1 MADVIVL
8 FGGPS
13 PERKVSVASAQHVA
27 SVLEEAEAWFWAVD
41 GTVHRIDRA
50 ALLAH
55 EKPFENEFPPPGRPQ
70 FPSLAAALDD
80 PGSCKAVFFL
90 ALHGTGGEDG
100 TAQQLFEDRR
110 IAFTGPGAEASR
122 KAMDKE
128 WAKRL
133 VSAAGVRT
141 AGSIRL
147 PRGDAKAVR
156 DALLGFLRQKGG
168 VVVKPVASGSS
179 VGLYMVHSEP
189 DAERAVAGVAGAKE
203 EYLAES
209 FVQGTELTVGI
220 VDGASGP
227 RALPPSEVR
236 MERGKS
242 FDYDNKYIG
251 TAAREITP
259 AEVPEET
266 SRSAQETALA
276 AHRAMGCEGY
286 SRTDVICDDRGAV
299 FLEINTLPGLTRRSF
314 VPQQL
319 QAEGTSMRSFLD
331 GQLALARRRRD
342 RR

>member
-41 GTVHRIDRA
+41 GGIHRVDRA

-55 EKPFENEFPPPGRPQ
+55 EKPFEAEFAARSKVS
-70 FPSLAAALDD
+70 FPSLEAALDD
-80 PGSCKAVFFL
+80 PGSRKAVFFL

-100 TAQQLFEDRR
+100 TAQQLFEDRS

-128 WAKRL
+128 WAKKL
-133 VSAAGVRT
+133 VTAAGVR
-141 AGSIRL
+141 AAEAIRL

-156 DALLGFLRQKGG
+156 EALLAFLRRQGG

-179 VGLYMVHSEP
+179 VGLYMVHSEA
-189 DAERAVAGVAGAKE
+189 DAERAVAGVASAKE

-220 VDGASGP
+220 VDSESGP
-227 RALPPSEVR
+227 RALPPTEVR
-236 MERGKS
+236 VERGKS

-251 TAAREITP
+251 TGAREITP
-259 AEVPEET
+259 AEVPPET
-266 SRSAQETALA
+266 TRSAQQTALA
-276 AHRAMGCEGY
+276 AHRALGCEGY

-319 QAEGTSMRSFLD
+319 QAEGTSMRRFLE

>member
-27 SVLEEAEAWFWAVD
+27 SVLEEAEAWFWDVD
-41 GTVHRIDRA
+41 GGIHRVDRA

-55 EKPFENEFPPPGRPQ
+55 DKPFENEFPLPGKPR
-70 FPSLAAALDD
+70 FASLAAALDD
-80 PGSCKAVFFL
+80 PDSRGAVFFL

-100 TAQQLFEDRR
+100 TAQKLFEDRR

-128 WAKRL
+128 WAKKL

-141 AGSIRL
+141 AEAIRL
-147 PRGDAKAVR
+147 PRTDARAVR
-156 DALLGFLRQKGG
+156 EALLAFLRRQGR

-179 VGLYMVHSEP
+179 VGLYMVHSEA
-189 DAERAVAGVAGAKE
+189 DAERTVAGVAFAKE

-220 VDGASGP
+220 VDGESGP
-227 RALPPSEVR
+227 RALPPTEVR

-242 FDYDNKYIG
+242 FDYENKYIG

-266 SRSAQETALA
+266 SRSAQETAIS
-276 AHRAMGCEGY
+276 AHRALGCEGY

-319 QAEGTSMRSFLD
+319 QAEGTSMRTFLD
-331 GQLALARRRRD
+331 GQIALARKRRG

>member
-41 GTVHRIDRA
+41 GGVHLVDRT

-55 EKPFENEFPPPGRPQ
+55 EKPFENEFPAPGKAR
-70 FPSLAAALDD
+70 FDSLAAALDD
-80 PGSCKAVFFL
+80 PGSRGAVFFL

-100 TAQQLFEDRR
+100 TAQELFEERR
-110 IAFTGPGAEASR
+110 IAFTGPDAEASR
-122 KAMDKE
+122 KAFDKE
-128 WAKRL
+128 WAKKL
-133 VSAAGVRT
+133 VSDAGVRI
-141 AGSIRL
+141 AESVRL
-147 PRGDAKAVR
+147 PRGDAAKVSSVLR
-156 DALLGFLRQKGG
+156 DFLRRQKRA
-168 VVVKPVASGSS
+168 VVKPVASGSS
-179 VGLYMVHSEP
+179 VGLHMVFSEP
-189 DAERAVAGVAGAKE
+189 DAERASKAVSVARE

-220 VDGASGP
+220 VDGESGP
-227 RALPPSEVR
+227 RALPPTEVR
-236 MERGKS
+236 VERGKS
-242 FDYDNKYIG
+242 FDYENKYIG

-259 AEVPEET
+259 AEVPPET
-266 SRSAQETALA
+266 SRSAQETALS
-276 AHRAMGCEGY
+276 AHRALGCEGY

-331 GQLALARRRRD
+331 GQIALARRRRD

>member
-1 MADVIVL
+1 MPDVVVL

-27 SVLEEAEAWFWAVD
+27 SVLEEAEAWFWAPD
-41 GTVHRIDRA
+41 GGVHRVDRA

-55 EKPFENEFPPPGRPQ
+55 EKAFENDFPAPGK
-70 FPSLAAALDD
+70 PSFTSLEKALDNPD
-80 PGSCKAVFFL
+80 SRGSVFFL

-100 TAQQLFEDRR
+100 TAQQLFEERR

-128 WAKRL
+128 WAKKL
-133 VSAAGVRT
+133 VSAAGVRI
-141 AGSIRL
+141 AQSIRL
-147 PRGDAKAVR
+147 PRGDARAVR
-156 DALLGFLRQKGG
+156 EALLSFLRRQGR

-179 VGLYMVHSEP
+179 VGLYIVHSEA

-209 FVQGTELTVGI
+209 FVQGTELTVAV
-220 VDGASGP
+220 VDGEKGSRP
-227 RALPPSEVR
+227 LPPTEVR
-236 MERGKS
+236 VERGKS

-251 TAAREITP
+251 SGAQEITP
-259 AEVPEET
+259 AEVPDQT
-266 SRSAQETALA
+266 TRAAQEAALA
-276 AHRAMGCEGY
+276 AHRALGCEGY
-286 SRTDVICDDRGAV
+286 SRTDIICDDRGAV

-319 QAEGTSMRSFLD
+319 RAEGTSMRSFLD
-331 GQLALARRRRD
+331 GQIALAKRRRD